1 MCFSIKSLLYFEYIL
16 STVIEVLFICYVNNN
31 YLREV
36 IILDI
41 ILSLFYHLLAHFFFA
56 VQFINFV
63 CFITLLFFHSLRAYS
78 LFWFYIILKNECR
91 IFIIKDIQ
99 KKRDTLL
106 KNNHDIEDSYET
118 STIISV

>member
-1 MCFSIKSLLYFEYIL
+1 M
-16 STVIEVLFICYVNNN
+16 IEVLFICYVNNN

-36 IILDI
+36 IVLDL
-41 ILSLFYHLLAHFFFA
+41 ILSLFYHLLPYFFFA
-56 VQFINFV
+56 VQLMNFV
-63 CFITLLFFHSLRAYS
+63 CFITLLFFHSLRVYS

-91 IFIIKDIQ
+91 IFIIKDTQ

-106 KNNHDIEDSYET
+106 KNNHDMEDSYET